1 MKKII
6 NLINSIYHRMID
18 SKIFT
23 KILIIIFMI
32 IGIFS
37 CIYSYEYW
45 FTSKLSSEKIDVIRE
60 FKVIENIEVIE
71 NNKSLNNPVN

>member
-1 MKKII
+1 
-6 NLINSIYHRMID
+6 
-18 SKIFT
+18 
-23 KILIIIFMI
+23 MI
-32 IGIFS
+32 IVIFS

>member
-1 MKKII
+1 MKNII
-6 NLINSIYHRMID
+6 NFNV
-18 SKIFT
+18 
-23 KILIIIFMI
+23 LIIILMI

-60 FKVIENIEVIE
+60 FKVIEN
-71 NNKSLNNPVN
+71 NKSLNNPVN

>member
-1 MKKII
+1 
-6 NLINSIYHRMID
+6 MID

>member
-1 MKKII
+1 
-6 NLINSIYHRMID
+6 
-18 SKIFT
+18 
-23 KILIIIFMI
+23 MI